1 MRSVMTGIEQ
11 RLEALERAVFTQG
24 APTVQPWEEVLRL
37 VRKNWAGAEAT
48 YQLAVSSVLTDLSH
62 LTRSDEDVPLD
73 VKRALLAQI
82 HDVCRRLHPEMISDP
97 YVVDG
102 GYSVEGLLRVA
113 TQTGSVLSGDPLLL
127 HQAGNY
133 ALGWLIDTYNTESPQ
148 EPSGG

>member
-1 MRSVMTGIEQ
+1 MTDIEQ

-24 APTVQPWEEVLRL
+24 AQTVPPWEEVLQL

-62 LTRSDEDVPLD
+62 LVRSDEDVPLD
-73 VKRALLAQI
+73 IKRALLAQI

-127 HQAGNY
+127 HQTGNY
-133 ALGWLIDTYNTESPQ
+133 ALGWLIDTYNTESQQPLS
-148 EPSGG
+148 EG